1 MIPRVVVALA
11 LIFLAAGCSS
21 DPRQPDYIP
30 QATIPLHPD
39 PPVAAGG
46 PPRTKAPAAQPKPQ
60 ESAPKPPSDEREK
73 PSEGEKLGG

>member
-1 MIPRVVVALA
+1 MLPRLFIGVASIFALA
-11 LIFLAAGCSS
+11 GCGH

-46 PPRTKAPAAQPKPQ
+46 PPRTKAPAAQPKPHD
-60 ESAPKPPSDEREK
+60 AVPKPEPEAKEEPSGEEK
-73 PSEGEKLGG
+73 PGG